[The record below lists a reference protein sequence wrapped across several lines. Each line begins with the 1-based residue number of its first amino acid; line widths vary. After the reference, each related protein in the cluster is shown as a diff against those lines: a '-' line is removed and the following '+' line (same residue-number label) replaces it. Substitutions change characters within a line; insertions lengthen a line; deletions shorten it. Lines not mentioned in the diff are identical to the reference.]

1 MFCNKQDAEGIM
13 ARGLEAARQPGETSA
28 IGRLLTWRRRR
39 LIIAFL
45 FVLPALINFAVF
57 RYIPIVASLRASLYQ
72 YSLLGGYGDFVG
84 LAHYNRMLTD
94 PVFWRSLQA
103 SALFVLYKVPLQIVF
118 SLGLAILLSRQTI
131 GTAIVR
137 SAILTPMV
145 TSIIIVSIIWAM
157 MYQSQNGLF
166 QSMLVTL
173 GFRKIPFL
181 SDTRYALPAIS
192 VMMIWKDIGFSFIIF
207 VAGLKGIPEMYYE
220 AAIVDGANRWQL
232 LWHIT
237 LPLLKPVLMFVI
249 VTQTI
254 FSFQVFVPVYQMTL
268 GGPLDST
275 KVLVYYIYQ
284 QGFRFQDMGYASA
297 ISIVTLVLLLLI
309 SWIQMRFLRVDD

>member
-1 MFCNKQDAEGIM
+1 M
-13 ARGLEAARQPGETSA
+13 ARGLEAAHQPGEDSA
-28 IGRLLTWRRRR
+28 IGRLLTWRQRR

-45 FVLPALINFAVF
+45 FVLPALINFAIF
-57 RYIPIVASLRASLYQ
+57 RYIPIFESIRASLYQ
-72 YSLLGGYGDFVG
+72 YSLLGGFGDFVG

-94 PVFWRSLQA
+94 PVFWRSMRA
-103 SALFVLYKVPLQIVF
+103 SALFVLYKVPLQIIL
-118 SLGLAILLSRQTI
+118 SLGLAILLSRQSV

-166 QSMLVTL
+166 QSILVTL
-173 GFRKIPFL
+173 GFKKIPFL

-220 AAIVDGANRWQL
+220 AAIVDGANRRQL
-232 LWHIT
+232 LTHVT
-237 LPLLKPVLMFVI
+237 LPLLRPVLMFVI

-275 KVLVYYIYQ
+275 KVIVFYIYQ
-284 QGFRFQDMGYASA
+284 MGFRLQVMGYASA
-297 ISIVTLVLLLLI
+297 MSIVTLVLLLLI
-309 SWIQMRFLRVDD
+309 SWVQMRFLRSDD

>member
-1 MFCNKQDAEGIM
+1 M
-13 ARGLEAARQPGETSA
+13 AQRIETARSQPETST
-28 IGRLLTWRRRR
+28 IGRLLNWRRRR
-39 LIIAFL
+39 LIVAFL
-45 FVLPALINFAVF
+45 FILPALINFAIF
-57 RYIPIVASLRASLYQ
+57 RYIPIVQSFTASLYK

-84 LAHYNRMLTD
+84 AQNYTRMLGD

-103 SALFVLYKVPLQIVF
+103 TVLFVLYKVPIQIAI
-118 SLGLAILLSRQTI
+118 SLGLAVLLERQTV

-157 MYQSQNGLF
+157 MYHSQQGLIQSI
-166 QSMLVTL
+166 LVSL
-173 GFRKIPFL
+173 GSRKIPFL
-181 SDTRYALPAIS
+181 SDPGRALPAIAF
-192 VMMIWKDIGFSFIIF
+192 MMIWHDVGFSFIIF

-232 LWHIT
+232 FTNVTI
-237 LPLLKPVLMFVI
+237 PLLKPVLMFVI

-254 FSFQVFVPVYQMTL
+254 FSFQVFVPVYQMTQ
-268 GGPLDST
+268 GGPLDAT
-275 KVLVYYIYQ
+275 KVIVYYIYQ

-297 ISIVTLVLLLLI
+297 LSIVTLVILLI
-309 SWIQMRFLRVDD
+309 VSWLQMRFLRIETN

>member
-1 MFCNKQDAEGIM
+1 M
-13 ARGLEAARQPGETSA
+13 AQRLETAQPQQKTSTS
-28 IGRLLTWRRRR
+28 GQLLTWRRRQ
-39 LIIAFL
+39 LLIAFL

-57 RYIPIVASLRASLYQ
+57 RYIPIVNSFVASLYK

-84 LAHYNRMLTD
+84 LANYQRMISD

-103 SALFVLYKVPLQIVF
+103 TALFVLYKVPIQIVL
-118 SLGLAILLSRQTI
+118 SLGLAILLARQTL
-131 GTAIVR
+131 GTKIVR

-157 MYQSQNGLF
+157 MYQSQQGLF
-166 QSMLVTL
+166 QSILVTL
-173 GFRKIPFL
+173 GQKKMAFL
-181 SDTRYALPAIS
+181 SDARYALPAVS

-207 VAGLKGIPEMYYE
+207 VAGLKGIPETYYE

-232 LWHIT
+232 FRNIT
-237 LPLLKPVLMFVI
+237 IPLLRPVLMFVI

-254 FSFQVFVPVYQMTL
+254 FSFQVFVPVYQMTQ

-275 KVLVYYIYQ
+275 KVIVYYVYQ

-297 ISIVTLVLLLLI
+297 ISIVTLGMLLLI
-309 SWIQMRFLRVDD
+309 SWLQMRFLREDD

>member
-1 MFCNKQDAEGIM
+1 M
-13 ARGLEAARQPGETSA
+13 AQSSKTASIQPEAASSSGFM
-28 IGRLLTWRRRR
+28 TWRRRQTM
-39 LIIAFL
+39 IAFL
-45 FVLPALINFAVF
+45 FILPALINFTIF
-57 RYIPIVASLRASLYQ
+57 RYIPIFISTYASMFE
-72 YSLLGGYGDFVG
+72 YSLLGGYGDFIG
-84 LAHYNRMLTD
+84 LQHYQRMMTD

-103 SALFVLYKVPLQIVF
+103 TVLFVLYKVPLQVAF
-118 SLGLAILLSRQTI
+118 SLGLAILLVRQSL

-157 MYQSQNGLF
+157 MFQSQNGLF
-166 QSMLVTL
+166 QSMLVAM
-173 GFRKIPFL
+173 GFRKTPFL
-181 SDTRYALPAIS
+181 SDVNLALPAIS

-207 VAGLKGIPEMYYE
+207 VAGLKGISETYYE

-232 LWHIT
+232 FLHIT
-237 LPLLKPVLMFVI
+237 LPLLKPMLMFVI

-254 FSFQVFVPVYQMTL
+254 FSFQVFVPVYQMTQ

-275 KVLVYYIYQ
+275 KVIVYYIYQ

-297 ISIVTLVLLLLI
+297 ISIVTLVLLLLV
-309 SWIQMRFLRVDD
+309 SWLQMRFLRADD

>member
-1 MFCNKQDAEGIM
+1 M
-13 ARGLEAARQPGETSA
+13 AQRLDAARQPGETSA
-28 IGRLLTWRRRR
+28 IGRLLTWRRRQ

-57 RYIPIVASLRASLYQ
+57 RYIPIIASFRASLYQ

-84 LAHYNRMLTD
+84 LAHYSRMLTD
-94 PVFWRSLQA
+94 PVFWRALQA
-103 SALFVLYKVPLQIVF
+103 SALFVLYKVPLQLVL
-118 SLGLAILLSRQTI
+118 SLGLAILLSRQ
-131 GTAIVR
+131 
-137 SAILTPMV
+137 PMV

-166 QSMLVTL
+166 QSALVSL

-181 SDTRYALPAIS
+181 SDARYALAAIS

-232 LWHIT
+232 FANIT
-237 LPLLKPVLMFVI
+237 VPLLKPVLMFVI

-254 FSFQVFVPVYQMTL
+254 FSFQVFVPVYQMTM
-268 GGPLDST
+268 GG
-275 KVLVYYIYQ
+275 
-284 QGFRFQDMGYASA
+284 
-297 ISIVTLVLLLLI
+297 
-309 SWIQMRFLRVDD
+309 

>member
-1 MFCNKQDAEGIM
+1 M
-13 ARGLEAARQPGETSA
+13 AQRLGTARAQERTSTG
-28 IGRLLTWRRRR
+28 GRLLTWRRRQ
-39 LIIAFL
+39 LLIAFL

-57 RYIPIVASLRASLYQ
+57 RYIPIIASLRASLYQ

-94 PVFWRSLQA
+94 PVFWRALQA
-103 SALFVLYKVPLQIVF
+103 SALFVLYKVPLQIVL

-166 QSMLVTL
+166 QSVLETL
-173 GFRKIPFL
+173 GFRKIPIL
-181 SDTRYALPAIS
+181 SDARYALPAIS
-192 VMMIWKDIGFSFIIF
+192 FMMIWKDIGFSFIIF

-232 LWHIT
+232 FANIT
-237 LPLLKPVLMFVI
+237 VPLLKPVLMFVI

-297 ISIVTLVLLLLI
+297 ISIVTLVLLLMV
-309 SWIQMRFLRVDD
+309 SWVQMRFLRTDD

>member
-1 MFCNKQDAEGIM
+1 M
-13 ARGLEAARQPGETSA
+13 AQRLETARKPGEGSA
-28 IGRLLTWRRRR
+28 IGRLLTWRRRQ
-39 LIIAFL
+39 LLIAFV
-45 FVLPALINFAVF
+45 FVLPALINFAIF
-57 RYIPIVASLRASLYQ
+57 RYIPIIESFRASLYR
-72 YSLLGGYGDFVG
+72 YSLLGGYGDLIG
-84 LAHYNRMLTD
+84 LEHYNRMLTD

-103 SALFVLYKVPLQIVF
+103 TALFVLYKVPLQIIL
-118 SLGLAILLSRQTI
+118 SLGLAILLARQTI

-166 QSMLVTL
+166 QSVLVTL
-173 GFRKIPFL
+173 GFKKIPFL
-181 SDTRYALPAIS
+181 SDARYALMAVS
-192 VMMIWKDIGFSFIIF
+192 FMMIWKDIGFSFIIF

-232 LWHIT
+232 FWNIT
-237 LPLLKPVLMFVI
+237 VPLLKPVLMFVI

-275 KVLVYYIYQ
+275 KVIVYYIYQ

-309 SWIQMRFLRVDD
+309 SWVQMRFLRADD

>member
-1 MFCNKQDAEGIM
+1 M
-13 ARGLEAARQPGETSA
+13 ARGLEAARQPGEDSA
-28 IGRLLTWRRRR
+28 IGRLLTWRQRQ

-45 FVLPALINFAVF
+45 FVLPALINFAIF
-57 RYIPIVASLRASLYQ
+57 RYIPIIASIRASLYQ
-72 YSLLGGYGDFVG
+72 YSLLGGFGDFVG

-94 PVFWRSLQA
+94 PVFWRSMRA
-103 SALFVLYKVPLQIVF
+103 SALFVVYKVPLQIVL
-118 SLGLAILLSRQTI
+118 SLGLAILLSRQSVA
-131 GTAIVR
+131 TAIVR

-173 GFRKIPFL
+173 GFKKIPFL

-232 LWHIT
+232 LTHVT
-237 LPLLKPVLMFVI
+237 LPLLRPVLMFVI

-275 KVLVYYIYQ
+275 KVIVFYIYQ
-284 QGFRFQDMGYASA
+284 MGFRLQDMGYASA
-297 ISIVTLVLLLLI
+297 MSIVTLVLLLLV
-309 SWIQMRFLRVDD
+309 SWVQMRFLRSDD

>member
-1 MFCNKQDAEGIM
+1 M
-13 ARGLEAARQPGETSA
+13 AQRVEAARQPDEGSA
-28 IGRLLTWRRRR
+28 IGRLLTWRRRQ

-45 FVLPALINFAVF
+45 FVLPALINFAIF
-57 RYIPIVASLRASLYQ
+57 RYIPIVESLRASLYQ
-72 YSLLGGYGDFVG
+72 YSLLGGFGEFVG
-84 LAHYNRMLTD
+84 LKHYSRMATD

-103 SALFVLYKVPLQIVF
+103 TVLFVLYKVPAQIII
-118 SLGLAILLSRQTI
+118 SLGLAILLSRQSI

-145 TSIIIVSIIWAM
+145 TSMIIVSILWAM

-166 QSMLVTL
+166 QSILVTM
-173 GFRKIPFL
+173 GFKKIPFL
-181 SDTRYALPAIS
+181 SDVRYALPAIS
-192 VMMIWKDIGFSFIIF
+192 FMMIWKDVGFSFIIF
-207 VAGLKGIPEMYYE
+207 VAGLKGISETYYE

-232 LWHIT
+232 FRHIT
-237 LPLLKPVLMFVI
+237 VPMLKPVLMFVI

-275 KVLVYYIYQ
+275 KVIVYYIYQ
-284 QGFRFQDMGYASA
+284 QGFRLQDMGYASA
-297 ISIVTLVLLLLI
+297 MSIVTLVLLLLI
-309 SWIQMRFLRVDD
+309 SWVQMRFLRVDE

>member
-13 ARGLEAARQPGETSA
+13 ARRLAAARQPGETSA
-28 IGRLLTWRRRR
+28 IDRLLTWRQRR

-275 KVLVYYIYQ
+275 KVMVY
-284 QGFRFQDMGYASA
+284 
-297 ISIVTLVLLLLI
+297 
-309 SWIQMRFLRVDD
+309 

>member
-1 MFCNKQDAEGIM
+1 M
-13 ARGLEAARQPGETSA
+13 AQRLETARKPGDSPA
-28 IGRLLTWRRRR
+28 IGGLLTWRRRQ

-45 FVLPALINFAVF
+45 FVLPALINFAIF
-57 RYIPIVASLRASLYQ
+57 RYIPIVESLRASLYQ

-84 LAHYNRMLTD
+84 LAHYQRMISD
-94 PVFWRSLQA
+94 PTFWRSLQ
-103 SALFVLYKVPLQIVF
+103 STVLFVLYKVPAQIIL
-118 SLGLAILLSRQTI
+118 SLGLAILLSRQTV

-145 TSIIIVSIIWAM
+145 TSMIIVSILWAQ

-166 QSMLVTL
+166 QSILVTMGL
-173 GFRKIPFL
+173 KKIPFL
-181 SDTRYALPAIS
+181 SDVRYALPAIS
-192 VMMIWKDIGFSFIIF
+192 FMMIWKDIGFSFIIF
-207 VAGLKGIPEMYYE
+207 VAGLKGIPETYYE

-232 LWHIT
+232 FRNIT
-237 LPLLKPVLMFVI
+237 VPLLKPVLMFVI

-275 KVLVYYIYQ
+275 KVIVYYVYQ
-284 QGFRFQDMGYASA
+284 QGFRYEDMGYASA
-297 ISIVTLVLLLLI
+297 ISIVTLVMLLLI
-309 SWIQMRFLRVDD
+309 SWVQMRFLRVDE

>member
-1 MFCNKQDAEGIM
+1 M
-13 ARGLEAARQPGETSA
+13 
-28 IGRLLTWRRRR
+28 
-39 LIIAFL
+39 IAFL
-45 FVLPALINFAVF
+45 FILPALINFTIF
-57 RYIPIVASLRASLYQ
+57 RYIPIFISTYASMFE
-72 YSLLGGYGDFVG
+72 YSLLGGYGDFIG
-84 LAHYNRMLTD
+84 LQHYQRMMTD

-103 SALFVLYKVPLQIVF
+103 TVLFVLYKVPLQIAF
-118 SLGLAILLSRQTI
+118 SLGLAILLVRQSL

-157 MYQSQNGLF
+157 MFQSQNGLF
-166 QSMLVTL
+166 QSMLVAM
-173 GFRKIPFL
+173 GFRKTPFL
-181 SDTRYALPAIS
+181 SDANLALPAIS

-207 VAGLKGIPEMYYE
+207 VAGLKGISETYYE
-220 AAIVDGANRWQL
+220 AAIVDGANNWQL
-232 LWHIT
+232 FLHIT
-237 LPLLKPVLMFVI
+237 LPLLKPMLMFVI

-275 KVLVYYIYQ
+275 KVIVYYIYQ

-297 ISIVTLVLLLLI
+297 ISIVTLVLLLLV
-309 SWIQMRFLRVDD
+309 SWLQMRFLRADD

>member
-1 MFCNKQDAEGIM
+1 M
-13 ARGLEAARQPGETSA
+13 AQRLETARKPGDSSA
-28 IGRLLTWRRRR
+28 IGGLLTWRRRQ

-45 FVLPALINFAVF
+45 FVLPALINFAIF
-57 RYIPIVASLRASLYQ
+57 RYIPIVESLRASLYQ

-84 LAHYNRMLTD
+84 LAHYQRMVTD
-94 PVFWRSLQA
+94 PTFWRALQA
-103 SALFVLYKVPLQIVF
+103 TVLFVLYKVPAQIIL
-118 SLGLAILLSRQTI
+118 SLGLAILLSRQSI

-145 TSIIIVSIIWAM
+145 TSMIIVSILWAQ

-166 QSMLVTL
+166 QSILVTM
-173 GFRKIPFL
+173 GMKKIPFL
-181 SDTRYALPAIS
+181 SDVRYALPAIS
-192 VMMIWKDIGFSFIIF
+192 VMMIWKDIGFSFIIS
-207 VAGLKGIPEMYYE
+207 VAGLKGIPETYYE

-232 LWHIT
+232 FRNIT
-237 LPLLKPVLMFVI
+237 VPLLKPVLMFVI

-275 KVLVYYIYQ
+275 KVIVYYVYQ
-284 QGFRFQDMGYASA
+284 QGFRYQDMGYASA
-297 ISIVTLVLLLLI
+297 ISIVTLVMLLLI
-309 SWIQMRFLRVDD
+309 SWVQMRFLRVDE

>member
-1 MFCNKQDAEGIM
+1 M
-13 ARGLEAARQPGETSA
+13 AQRLETARKPGDSSA
-28 IGRLLTWRRRR
+28 IGGLLTWRKRQ

-45 FVLPALINFAVF
+45 FVLPALINFAIF
-57 RYIPIVASLRASLYQ
+57 RYIPIVESLRASLYQ

-84 LAHYNRMLTD
+84 LAHYQRMVTD
-94 PVFWRSLQA
+94 PTFWRSLQA
-103 SALFVLYKVPLQIVF
+103 TVLFVLYKVPAQIIL

-145 TSIIIVSIIWAM
+145 TSMIIVSILWAQ

-166 QSMLVTL
+166 QSILVTMGL
-173 GFRKIPFL
+173 KKIPFL
-181 SDTRYALPAIS
+181 SDVRYALPAIS
-192 VMMIWKDIGFSFIIF
+192 FMMIWKDIGFSFIIF
-207 VAGLKGIPEMYYE
+207 VAGLKGIPETYYE

-232 LWHIT
+232 FRNIT
-237 LPLLKPVLMFVI
+237 VPLLKPVLMFVI

-275 KVLVYYIYQ
+275 KVIVYYVYQ
-284 QGFRFQDMGYASA
+284 QGFRYQDMGYASA
-297 ISIVTLVLLLLI
+297 ISIVTLVMLLLI
-309 SWIQMRFLRVDD
+309 SWVQMRFLRVDE

>member
-1 MFCNKQDAEGIM
+1 M
-13 ARGLEAARQPGETSA
+13 AQRSETAQLKPRTSA
-28 IGRLLTWRRRR
+28 GGGLKIWRRRQMM
-39 LIIAFL
+39 IAFL
-45 FVLPALINFAVF
+45 FILPALINFTVF
-57 RYIPIVASLRASLYQ
+57 RYIPIVESFRASLFQ
-72 YSLLGGYGDFVG
+72 YSLLGGYGDFIG
-84 LAHYNRMLTD
+84 LQHYQRMLTD

-103 SALFVLYKVPLQIVF
+103 TGLFVLYKVPLQIAL
-118 SLGLAILLSRQTI
+118 SLGLAILLSRQTV

-145 TSIIIVSIIWAM
+145 TSLIIVSIIWAM

-166 QSMLVTL
+166 QSLLVSL
-173 GFRKIPFL
+173 GFKKTPFL
-181 SDTRYALPAIS
+181 SDVRYALPAVA

-207 VAGLKGIPEMYYE
+207 VAGLKGISETYYE

-232 LWHIT
+232 FMNIT
-237 LPLLKPVLMFVI
+237 IPLLRPVLMFVI
-249 VTQTI
+249 VTQTV

-275 KVLVYYIYQ
+275 KVIVYYIYQ

-297 ISIVTLVLLLLI
+297 ISIVTLALLLLI
-309 SWIQMRFLRVDD
+309 SWLQMRWLRTDD